1 MTTTAAAGN
10 ADQGGTTPLSPALTA
25 EQGLLRLLEL
35 IRTSKGTQD
44 FTPERLNEVMGVRIE
59 YARDGADRYGAGEQL
74 TEQWSYG
81 FSVEKTAARGTRF
94 EFSFNENP
102 PGSSPPM
109 TDICQI
115 DFDRFTSELET
126 MGFMRQHNYAEHG
139 RLMSDWFDRPGM
151 RVEVY
156 PRGEANE
163 PLEKISH
170 NCVKTIFI

>member
-1 MTTTAAAGN
+1 MTTKAAAGN
-10 ADQGGTTPLSPALTA
+10 ADQGGPPLGSALTA

-35 IRTSKGTQD
+35 IRSSKSTQD

-59 YARDGADRYGAGEQL
+59 YARDGTDRYGAGEQL

-81 FSVEKTAARGTRF
+81 FSVEKTAVRGTRF

-115 DFDRFTSELET
+115 DFDRFTAELEAI
-126 MGFMRQHNYAEHG
+126 GFTRQRSYGPHG
-139 RLMSDWFDRPGM
+139 SFKNDFFDRPEM
-151 RVEVY
+151 RVSVY
-156 PRGEANE
+156 PDGEADE
-163 PLEKISH
+163 PIEKISH
-170 NCVKTIFI
+170 WCVKTVLI